1 MATKKGLVKKTPLSE
16 FKNLR
21 KSGLIAINLRECDEL
36 LKVKVTRGD
45 ADIIIVSQDG
55 NAIKFNETD
64 VRPMGRTASGVK
76 SMNLRD
82 EDVAVCMDIA
92 SDEEE
97 LLVISENG
105 YGKRTPLT
113 EYKRQNRGGVGLIT
127 YKISEKTG
135 KVIGATVCKAE
146 DELMLINTSGV
157 AIRIN
162 VSDISV
168 TSRATMGVRLMRTGD
183 EETIVAIA
191 KISSTGEEEKDEQL
205 TIDAIAG
212 SEVAVEVKDNSLD
225 KLLEEAEKEE

>member
-1 MATKKGLVKKTPLSE
+1 
-16 FKNLR
+16 
-21 KSGLIAINLRECDEL
+21 
-36 LKVKVTRGD
+36 
-45 ADIIIVSQDG
+45 
-55 NAIKFNETD
+55 
-64 VRPMGRTASGVK
+64 
-76 SMNLRD
+76 
-82 EDVAVCMDIA
+82 
-92 SDEEE
+92 
-97 LLVISENG
+97 
-105 YGKRTPLT
+105 
-113 EYKRQNRGGVGLIT
+113 
-127 YKISEKTG
+127 
-135 KVIGATVCKAE
+135 
-146 DELMLINTSGV
+146 MLINTSGV